1 MKMISSVSLVS
12 KGIRINAI
20 ECPDIHKLLFQIF
33 QINFKMKIFPK
44 AISNKEVFKIKTFL
58 SLMAYCKTRIMLIKI
73 IVLEK

>member
-1 MKMISSVSLVS
+1 MISSVRLMS
-12 KGIRINAI
+12 KDIRINAI
-20 ECPDIHKLLFQIF
+20 ECPDIHRLLFQIF
-33 QINFKMKIFPK
+33 QIKFKMKIFPK